1 MVLKCP
7 WRSREGLKGENN
19 SNNKIIKIIII
30 KVLVFYFSIEA
41 ERSLPGLLVFIYN
54 SSVSVYVTEL
64 LLNGWTDFD
73 EIFCVCSRGSE
84 NGLDSQFCPLDN
96 VFSINF

>member
-1 MVLKCP
+1 MLDDIRDGLINRYLK
-7 WRSREGLKGENN
+7 
-19 SNNKIIKIIII
+19 I
-30 KVLVFYFSIEA
+30 Y
-41 ERSLPGLLVFIYN
+41 LLRQKNLYIYN
-54 SSVSVYVTEL
+54 SSVRVFVTEL

-96 VFSINF
+96 VFLINF

>member
-1 MVLKCP
+1 MQYL
-7 WRSREGLKGENN
+7 
-19 SNNKIIKIIII
+19 
-30 KVLVFYFSIEA
+30 Y
-41 ERSLPGLLVFIYN
+41 IYN

-64 LLNGWTDFD
+64 LLNDWTDFD

-96 VFSINF
+96 LLILECFTLVPTNFQIKDV